1 MIEIFIG
8 ECASVMVVTDTA
20 MSYFN
25 SAIFALHVDSL
36 TGRIVSSA
44 G

>member
-1 MIEIFIG
+1 MIELFIE
-8 ECASVMVVTDTA
+8 ECASVMAVTDTV

-25 SAIFALHVDSL
+25 PAIFALHVDSL
-36 TGRIVSSA
+36 IGRIVSST

>member
-1 MIEIFIG
+1 MIEIFIE
-8 ECASVMVVTDTA
+8 ECASVMVVTDTV

-25 SAIFALHVDSL
+25 PAIFALHVDSL
-36 TGRIVSSA
+36 IGRIVSIT